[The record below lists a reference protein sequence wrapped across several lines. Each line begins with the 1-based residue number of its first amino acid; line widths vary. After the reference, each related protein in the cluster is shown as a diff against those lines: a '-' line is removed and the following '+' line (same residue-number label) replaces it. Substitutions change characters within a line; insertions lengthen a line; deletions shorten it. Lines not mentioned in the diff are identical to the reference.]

1 MNENEIVTG
10 TEVPTESVTDAPV
23 SEENVVSNESTVSDT
38 ADMTEEAAADISE
51 AESEETSLS
60 LPEGLDAEA
69 LISSIAADG
78 VSEVMSEVGITEE
91 ICVETAVVTQ
101 PVVVPE
107 TVMKTEATSVITEP
121 VTEMATEVAK
131 VVEDATAE
139 TDMTE
144 IVAVPETPN
153 GVMGF
158 VQNNSAVVGV
168 PAAIIALAVTFLA
181 ITRRTR
187 PNRGVIEDTDDVK
200 ENMNARERDAARLEA
215 YKPKKKDKRSQK
227 VAKEKEKKDFA
238 KKVLN
243 TIPYKKIL
251 SDDIFFLGKKMY
263 SKAYTF
269 DDINFNLSDEEQQY
283 MYLERY
289 IEFLSILDDTV
300 DCQICC
306 WNSQINMEDF
316 KKKTLIPTKA
326 DDLFEYR
333 YEFNSRVLEENIR
346 KGQNAIQKHMYITL
360 TIKAPDEETAIR
372 RFKSLDITATNTFN
386 RIGNTNMRVLTSQER
401 VGMLKD
407 FFVGTDDMPV
417 PQLTEKDYEK
427 GIDKLY
433 CAPDYFDFK
442 KDYFMF
448 NNTYAKTIYIR
459 EYPSTATSEIL
470 TELLATGIEIMVTTN
485 IETYD
490 SAEARKLVQ
499 HQITAID
506 TDMAK
511 REVKAAQ
518 HGNFSN
524 QMPQRIKN
532 QRDAMVSVYDKIT
545 MKDQKLFM
553 TNMQILIKAESFE
566 ELNNN
571 LEVIESTLKR
581 SGCIKGEMAWE
592 QEHGMCDCLPV
603 GYQRKFGWLRTMP
616 SESVAIFMPFN
627 VKEMQMENSV
637 YYGLN
642 MLSHNIILF
651 DRMKG
656 LVNPSG
662 FVLACP
668 GSGKSFTVKREI
680 VNVFLGYEDADIL
693 VIDPEREYW
702 KLAEAFGGEVVK
714 FSNGSKN
721 HINPFDFDFRLLEDE
736 EIDIIADKCQ
746 LLTSFISCM
755 DSKHPLNAQEK
766 SFVDRCV
773 RKAYAKSNVLTT
785 LDPADM
791 PTLGTFLECMK
802 EETENINKDMKDKL
816 IITVDMYVNGSA
828 KYFDNQTNVNTKNR
842 FIAYDIRDL
851 NGNLKTQSMLLILD
865 YIWNRLSENRDKGRK
880 TYIYFDEAHLLFQD
894 EYSLDYLRMLWKR
907 ARKYGGVLTGITQNV
922 EDLLKDDK
930 SRSMLSNS
938 EFLVLLKQNPTDAA
952 KLQDILHF
960 TDSEIQ
966 YVNDTPAG
974 HGILV
979 LGGKTKIPFYD
990 EFPQNTK
997 LYSMMTTNFSET
1009 AKMLQEEMAQS
1020 VTFGARHFDR
1030 KKYKVVNHG
1039 TVSPRNVPNQNVRC

>member
-1 MNENEIVTG
+1 
-10 TEVPTESVTDAPV
+10 
-23 SEENVVSNESTVSDT
+23 
-38 ADMTEEAAADISE
+38 
-51 AESEETSLS
+51 
-60 LPEGLDAEA
+60 
-69 LISSIAADG
+69 
-78 VSEVMSEVGITEE
+78 
-91 ICVETAVVTQ
+91 
-101 PVVVPE
+101 
-107 TVMKTEATSVITEP
+107 
-121 VTEMATEVAK
+121 
-131 VVEDATAE
+131 
-139 TDMTE
+139 
-144 IVAVPETPN
+144 
-153 GVMGF
+153 MGF
-158 VQNNSAVVGV
+158 VQSNPAVVGV
-168 PAAIIALAVTFLA
+168 PAAIIALAVAFLA
-181 ITRRTR
+181 VTRRTR
-187 PNRGVIEDTDDVK
+187 PKRGVIEDTDDVK

-215 YKPKKKDKRSQK
+215 NKPKKKDKRSQK

-306 WNSQINMEDF
+306 WNSQINIDDF
-316 KKKTLIPTKA
+316 KKKTLLPQKA

-360 TIKAPDEETAIR
+360 TIKAPDEETARR

-401 VGMLKD
+401 VEMLKD

-417 PQLTEKDYEK
+417 PQLTERDYEK

-592 QEHGMCDCLPV
+592 QEHGMCDCLPI

-680 VNVFLGYEDADIL
+680 VNVFLGYDDADIL

-828 KYFDNQTNVNTKNR
+828 KYFDNQTNVNTKSR

-990 EFPQNTK
+990 EFPKDTK

-1009 AKMLQEEMAQS
+1009 AKMLQEEMAQKEADAS
-1020 VTFGARHFDR
+1020 
-1030 KKYKVVNHG
+1030 
-1039 TVSPRNVPNQNVRC
+1039 

>member
-1 MNENEIVTG
+1 VNPLNENEIVTG
-10 TEVPTESVTDAPV
+10 TVAPTESVTAAPI
-23 SEENVVSNESTVSDT
+23 SEENFVSNESTVSDT
-38 ADMTEEAAADISE
+38 ADMTEEVATDISDF
-51 AESEETSLS
+51 ESAETSIS
-60 LPEGLDAEA
+60 LPEDIDADA
-69 LISSIAADG
+69 LISSIAAEG
-78 VSEVMSEVGITEE
+78 VSEVMSEVGMTEE
-91 ICVETAVVTQ
+91 VVVETAVVTQ

-107 TVMKTEATSVITEP
+107 TVIETEAISVVTEP
-121 VTEMATEVAK
+121 VTEIATESAEVI
-131 VVEDATAE
+131 EDATVE
-139 TDMTE
+139 TE
-144 IVAVPETPN
+144 ISETVAVPETPN
-153 GVMGF
+153 GVVGF
-158 VQNNSAVVGV
+158 VQSNPAVVGV
-168 PAAIIALAVTFLA
+168 PAAIIALAVAFLA
-181 ITRRTR
+181 VTRRTR
-187 PNRGVIEDTDDVK
+187 PKRGIIEDTDDVK

-215 YKPKKKDKRSQK
+215 NRPKKKDKRSQK

-243 TIPYKKIL
+243 TLPYKKIL

-306 WNSQINMEDF
+306 WNSQINIDDF
-316 KKKTLIPTKA
+316 KKKTLLPQKA

-360 TIKAPDEETAIR
+360 TIKAPDEETAKR

-401 VGMLKD
+401 VEMLKD

-417 PQLTEKDYEK
+417 PQLTEKDFAK

-459 EYPSTATSEIL
+459 EYPSTAISEIL

-592 QEHGMCDCLPV
+592 QEHGMCDCLPI
-603 GYQRKFGWLRTMP
+603 GYQRKFGWMRTMP

-828 KYFDNQTNVNTKNR
+828 KYFDNQTNVNTKSR

-990 EFPQNTK
+990 EFPKDTK

-1009 AKMLQEEMAQS
+1009 AKMLQEEMAQKEADAS
-1020 VTFGARHFDR
+1020 
-1030 KKYKVVNHG
+1030 
-1039 TVSPRNVPNQNVRC
+1039 

>member
-10 TEVPTESVTDAPV
+10 TEIPTESVTAAPV
-23 SEENVVSNESTVSDT
+23 SEESVVSNESSVPDT
-38 ADMTEEAAADISE
+38 EEMTEEFISDVSE
-51 AESEETSLS
+51 TESVESSLS
-60 LPEGLDAEA
+60 LPEGIDPDA
-69 LISSIAADG
+69 LISSIAAEG
-78 VSEVMSEVGITEE
+78 VSEVVSNVGIEQ
-91 ICVETAVVTQ
+91 ETVVQTAIITQ
-101 PVVVPE
+101 PVI
-107 TVMKTEATSVITEP
+107 TESVIVTEP
-121 VTEMATEVAK
+121 VISETEMSEAAEIVTEAAEITESATVETEV
-131 VVEDATAE
+131 
-139 TDMTE
+139 TE
-144 IVAVPETPN
+144 VVAVPETPN

-158 VQNNSAVVGV
+158 VQNNPAVVGV
-168 PAAIIALAVTFLA
+168 PAAIIALAVAFLA
-181 ITRRTR
+181 VTRRTR
-187 PNRGVIEDTDDVK
+187 PKRGIIENNDDVK

-215 YKPKKKDKRSQK
+215 NRPKKKDKRSQK

-306 WNSQINMEDF
+306 WNSQINLDDF
-316 KKKTLIPTKA
+316 KKKTLLPQKA

-360 TIKAPDEETAIR
+360 TIKAPDEETARR

-401 VGMLKD
+401 VEMLKD

-417 PQLTEKDYEK
+417 PQLTEKDFAK

-828 KYFDNQTNVNTKNR
+828 KYFDNQTNVNTKSR

-990 EFPQNTK
+990 EFPKDTK

-1009 AKMLQEEMAQS
+1009 AKMLQEEMAQKES
-1020 VTFGARHFDR
+1020 ET
-1030 KKYKVVNHG
+1030 
-1039 TVSPRNVPNQNVRC
+1039 S

>member
-10 TEVPTESVTDAPV
+10 TAASTESVTAAPI
-23 SEENVVSNESTVSDT
+23 SEENFVSNESVVFDIT
-38 ADMTEEAAADISE
+38 DMTEEAATDISE
-51 AESEETSLS
+51 VESEETSLS
-60 LPEGLDAEA
+60 LPEGIDAEA
-69 LISSIAADG
+69 LISNIAAEG
-78 VSEVMSEVGITEE
+78 VSEVMNEVGFTEKV
-91 ICVETAVVTQ
+91 VETSVVTQ

-107 TVMKTEATSVITEP
+107 TVMETEAISVVTEP
-121 VTEMATEVAK
+121 VTEIATESAEVI
-131 VVEDATAE
+131 EDATVE
-139 TDMTE
+139 TE
-144 IVAVPETPN
+144 ISETVVVPETPN
-153 GVMGF
+153 GVVGF
-158 VQNNSAVVGV
+158 VQSNPAVVGV
-168 PAAIIALAVTFLA
+168 PAAIIALAVAFLA

-187 PNRGVIEDTDDVK
+187 PKRGIIENNDDVK

-215 YKPKKKDKRSQK
+215 NRPKKKDKRSQK
-227 VAKEKEKKDFA
+227 VAKEKEKKDFT

-251 SDDIFFLGKKMY
+251 SDDIFFMGKKMY

-306 WNSQINMEDF
+306 WNSQINLDDF
-316 KKKTLIPTKA
+316 KKKTLLPQKA

-346 KGQNAIQKHMYITL
+346 EGQNAIQKHMYITL

-401 VGMLKD
+401 VEMLKD

-506 TDMAK
+506 TDVAK

-828 KYFDNQTNVNTKNR
+828 KYFDNQTNVNTKSR

-990 EFPQNTK
+990 EFPKDTK

-1009 AKMLQEEMAQS
+1009 AKMLQEEMAQKEADAS
-1020 VTFGARHFDR
+1020 
-1030 KKYKVVNHG
+1030 
-1039 TVSPRNVPNQNVRC
+1039 

>member
-1 MNENEIVTG
+1 MNENETVTG
-10 TEVPTESVTDAPV
+10 TTVLAESATAAPV
-23 SEENVVSNESTVSDT
+23 SEVDENAVSDT
-38 ADMTEEAAADISE
+38 DEMTEEAITE
-51 AESEETSLS
+51 AESAETSLS
-60 LPEGLDAEA
+60 LPEGIDAEA
-69 LISSIAADG
+69 LVSSIVAEG
-78 VSEVMSEVGITEE
+78 VSEVMSEIGITEE
-91 ICVETAVVTQ
+91 ITVETEAVTQ
-101 PVVVPE
+101 PVITEAAVVTEQILSE
-107 TVMKTEATSVITEP
+107 TVISEAAEIEAEAAE
-121 VTEMATEVAK
+121 VTDIVA
-131 VVEDATAE
+131 EE
-139 TDMTE
+139 TE
-144 IVAVPETPN
+144 ISEVVAVPETPN
-153 GVMGF
+153 GVMEF
-158 VQNNSAVVGV
+158 VQNNPAVVGV
-168 PAAIIALAVTFLA
+168 PAAIIALAVAFLA

-187 PNRGVIEDTDDVK
+187 PKRGIIENNDDVK

-215 YKPKKKDKRSQK
+215 NRPKKKDKRSQK
-227 VAKEKEKKDFA
+227 IAKEKEKKDFA

-251 SDDIFFLGKKMY
+251 GDDIFFLGKKMY

-306 WNSQINMEDF
+306 WNSRINIDDF
-316 KKKTLIPTKA
+316 KKKTLLPQKA

-360 TIKAPDEETAIR
+360 TIKAPDEETARR

-401 VGMLKD
+401 VEMLKD

-417 PQLTEKDYEK
+417 PQLTEKDFAK

-433 CAPDYFDFK
+433 CTPDYFDFK

-553 TNMQILIKAESFE
+553 TNMQILIKAESYE

-571 LEVIESTLKR
+571 LEIIESTLKR

-616 SESVAIFMPFN
+616 SESVAIFIPFN

-766 SFVDRCV
+766 TFVDRCV

-802 EETENINKDMKDKL
+802 EETENINQDMKDKL

-828 KYFDNQTNVNTKNR
+828 KYFDNQTNVNTKSR

-990 EFPQNTK
+990 EFPKDTK

-1009 AKMLQEEMAQS
+1009 AKMLQEEQAQKEAEAS
-1020 VTFGARHFDR
+1020 
-1030 KKYKVVNHG
+1030 
-1039 TVSPRNVPNQNVRC
+1039 

>member
-10 TEVPTESVTDAPV
+10 TTAPTESVTVAPV
-23 SEENVVSNESTVSDT
+23 SEETAVSGESTVTDV
-38 ADMTEEAAADISE
+38 TEISE
-51 AESEETSLS
+51 GTDLPETESGVTEQEAVSSSMT
-60 LPEGLDAEA
+60 LPEGIDSDA
-69 LISSIAADG
+69 LISSIAAEEVAEVVG
-78 VSEVMSEVGITEE
+78 EVSVSEEYVT
-91 ICVETAVVTQ
+91 ETATVQEPFVTESTVESEAVVS
-101 PVVVPE
+101 E
-107 TVMKTEATSVITEP
+107 TAESVITEIITEAAE
-121 VTEMATEVAK
+121 VTDIVAEETEIS
-131 VVEDATAE
+131 
-139 TDMTE
+139 E

-158 VQNNSAVVGV
+158 VQSNPAVVGV
-168 PAAIIALAVTFLA
+168 PAAIIALAVAFLA
-181 ITRRTR
+181 VTRRTR
-187 PNRGVIEDTDDVK
+187 PKRGIIENNDDVK

-215 YKPKKKDKRSQK
+215 NKPKKKDKRSQK

-306 WNSQINMEDF
+306 WNSQINLDDF
-316 KKKTLIPTKA
+316 KKKTLLPQKA

-360 TIKAPDEETAIR
+360 TIKAPDEETARR

-401 VGMLKD
+401 VEMLKD

-417 PQLTEKDYEK
+417 PQLTEKDYAK

-592 QEHGMCDCLPV
+592 QEHGMCDCLPI
-603 GYQRKFGWLRTMP
+603 GYQRKFGWMRTMP

-785 LDPADM
+785 LDPKDM

-802 EETENINKDMKDKL
+802 EENENINKDMKDKL

-828 KYFDNQTNVNTKNR
+828 KYFDNQTNVNTKSR

-990 EFPQNTK
+990 EFPKDTK

-1009 AKMLQEEMAQS
+1009 AKMLQEEMAQKES
-1020 VTFGARHFDR
+1020 EA
-1030 KKYKVVNHG
+1030 
-1039 TVSPRNVPNQNVRC
+1039 S

>member
-10 TEVPTESVTDAPV
+10 TAVPEESVTAAPV
-23 SEENVVSNESTVSDT
+23 SEENVLSNESTVSDM

-51 AESEETSLS
+51 AESEATSLS

-78 VSEVMSEVGITEE
+78 VSEVMSEAGITEE
-91 ICVETAVVTQ
+91 ISVETTVVTQ
-101 PVVVPE
+101 PVVSE
-107 TVMKTEATSVITEP
+107 TVIETEATSVITEP
-121 VTEMATEVAK
+121 VTDIATESAEVI
-131 VVEDATAE
+131 EDATVE
-139 TDMTE
+139 TKISET
-144 IVAVPETPN
+144 VVVPETPN
-153 GVMGF
+153 GIVGF
-158 VQNNSAVVGV
+158 VQSNPAVVGV
-168 PAAIIALAVTFLA
+168 PAAIIALAVAFLA
-181 ITRRTR
+181 VTRRTR
-187 PNRGVIEDTDDVK
+187 PKRGVIEDTDDVK

-215 YKPKKKDKRSQK
+215 NKPKKKDKRSQK

-306 WNSQINMEDF
+306 WNSQINIDDF
-316 KKKTLIPTKA
+316 KKKTLLPQKA

-333 YEFNSRVLEENIR
+333 YEFNSKVLEENIR

-401 VGMLKD
+401 VEMLKD

-828 KYFDNQTNVNTKNR
+828 KYFDNQTNVNTKSR

-880 TYIYFDEAHLLFQD
+880 TYIYFDEAHQLFQD

-990 EFPQNTK
+990 EFPKDTK

-1009 AKMLQEEMAQS
+1009 AKMLQEEMAQKES
-1020 VTFGARHFDR
+1020 ET
-1030 KKYKVVNHG
+1030 
-1039 TVSPRNVPNQNVRC
+1039 S

>member
-10 TEVPTESVTDAPV
+10 TGVPTESMTAEPV
-23 SEENVVSNESTVSDT
+23 SEEIVVSNESAVSDVSEMNEN
-38 ADMTEEAAADISE
+38 AVSDVSETEN
-51 AESEETSLS
+51 AENSLS
-60 LPEGLDAEA
+60 LPEDIDADA
-69 LISSIAADG
+69 LISIIAAEG
-78 VSEVMSEVGITEE
+78 VSEVMSEVGVTEE
-91 ICVETAVVTQ
+91 ISVETSVVTQ
-101 PVVVPE
+101 LVVVPE
-107 TVMKTEATSVITEP
+107 TVIETEAISVVTEP
-121 VTEMATEVAK
+121 VTEIATESAEVI
-131 VVEDATAE
+131 EDATVE
-139 TDMTE
+139 TE
-144 IVAVPETPN
+144 ISETVAVPETPN
-153 GVMGF
+153 GVVGF
-158 VQNNSAVVGV
+158 VQSNPAVVGV
-168 PAAIIALAVTFLA
+168 PAAIIALAVAFLA

-187 PNRGVIEDTDDVK
+187 PKHGIIEDTDDVK

-215 YKPKKKDKRSQK
+215 NRPKKKDKRSQK

-306 WNSQINMEDF
+306 WNSQINLDDF
-316 KKKTLIPTKA
+316 KKKTLLPQKA

-360 TIKAPDEETAIR
+360 TIKAPDEETAKR

-401 VGMLKD
+401 VEMLKD

-417 PQLTEKDYEK
+417 PQLTERDFAK

-828 KYFDNQTNVNTKNR
+828 KYFDNQTNVNTKSR

-990 EFPQNTK
+990 EFPKDTK

-1009 AKMLQEEMAQS
+1009 AKMLQEEQAQKEAVAS
-1020 VTFGARHFDR
+1020 
-1030 KKYKVVNHG
+1030 
-1039 TVSPRNVPNQNVRC
+1039 

>member
-10 TEVPTESVTDAPV
+10 TAAPTESVTAAPI
-23 SEENVVSNESTVSDT
+23 SEENFVSNESAVSDT
-38 ADMTEEAAADISE
+38 ADMTEEVATDISNF
-51 AESEETSLS
+51 ESAETSIS
-60 LPEGLDAEA
+60 LPEDIDADA
-69 LISSIAADG
+69 LISSIAAEG
-78 VSEVMSEVGITEE
+78 VSEVMSEVGMTEE
-91 ICVETAVVTQ
+91 VVVETAVVTQ

-107 TVMKTEATSVITEP
+107 TVIETEAISVVTEP
-121 VTEMATEVAK
+121 VAEIATESAEVI
-131 VVEDATAE
+131 EDATVE
-139 TDMTE
+139 TE
-144 IVAVPETPN
+144 ISETVAVLETPN
-153 GVMGF
+153 GVVGF
-158 VQNNSAVVGV
+158 VQSNPAVVDV
-168 PAAIIALAVTFLA
+168 PAAIIALAVAFLA

-187 PNRGVIEDTDDVK
+187 PKRGVIEDKDDVK

-215 YKPKKKDKRSQK
+215 NKPKKKDKRSQK
-227 VAKEKEKKDFA
+227 IAKEKEKKDFA

-251 SDDIFFLGKKMY
+251 GDDIFFLGKKMY

-306 WNSQINMEDF
+306 WNSQINLDDF
-316 KKKTLIPTKA
+316 KKKTLLPQKA

-401 VGMLKD
+401 VEMLKD

-417 PQLTEKDYEK
+417 PQLTEKDFAK

-592 QEHGMCDCLPV
+592 QEHGMCDCLPI
-603 GYQRKFGWLRTMP
+603 GYQRKFGWMRTMP

-680 VNVFLGYEDADIL
+680 VNVFLGYDDADIL

-721 HINPFDFDFRLLEDE
+721 HINPFDFDFRLIEDE

-785 LDPADM
+785 LDPKDM

-828 KYFDNQTNVNTKNR
+828 KYFDNQTNVNTKSR

-865 YIWNRLSENRDKGRK
+865 YIWNRLSENRDKGRN

-990 EFPQNTK
+990 EFPKDTK

-1009 AKMLQEEMAQS
+1009 AKMLQEEMAQKETETS
-1020 VTFGARHFDR
+1020 
-1030 KKYKVVNHG
+1030 
-1039 TVSPRNVPNQNVRC
+1039 

>member
-1 MNENEIVTG
+1 
-10 TEVPTESVTDAPV
+10 
-23 SEENVVSNESTVSDT
+23 
-38 ADMTEEAAADISE
+38 MTEE
-51 AESEETSLS
+51 
-60 LPEGLDAEA
+60 
-69 LISSIAADG
+69 
-78 VSEVMSEVGITEE
+78 VV
-91 ICVETAVVTQ
+91 VETAVVTQ

-107 TVMKTEATSVITEP
+107 TVIETEAISVVTEP
-121 VTEMATEVAK
+121 VTEIATESAEVI
-131 VVEDATAE
+131 EDATVE
-139 TDMTE
+139 TE
-144 IVAVPETPN
+144 ISETVAVPETPN
-153 GVMGF
+153 GVVGF
-158 VQNNSAVVGV
+158 VQSNPAVVGV
-168 PAAIIALAVTFLA
+168 PAAIIALAVAFLA
-181 ITRRTR
+181 VTRRTR
-187 PNRGVIEDTDDVK
+187 PKRGIIEDTDDVK

-215 YKPKKKDKRSQK
+215 NKPKKKDKRSRK

-306 WNSQINMEDF
+306 WNSQINLDDF
-316 KKKTLIPTKA
+316 KKKTLLPQKA

-360 TIKAPDEETAIR
+360 TIKAPDEETARR

-401 VGMLKD
+401 VEMLKD

-417 PQLTEKDYEK
+417 PQLTEKDYAK

-828 KYFDNQTNVNTKNR
+828 KYFDNQTNVNTKSR

-990 EFPQNTK
+990 EFPKDTK

-1009 AKMLQEEMAQS
+1009 AKMLQEEMAQKES
-1020 VTFGARHFDR
+1020 ET
-1030 KKYKVVNHG
+1030 
-1039 TVSPRNVPNQNVRC
+1039 S

>member
-10 TEVPTESVTDAPV
+10 TTAPTESVIAAPV
-23 SEENVVSNESTVSDT
+23 SEETAVSGESVTTDVT
-38 ADMTEEAAADISE
+38 DISE
-51 AESEETSLS
+51 VTASEISETEEISS
-60 LPEGLDAEA
+60 SMTLPEGIDPDA
-69 LISSIAADG
+69 LISSIAAEEVAEVVG
-78 VSEVMSEVGITEE
+78 EVSVSEEYVT
-91 ICVETAVVTQ
+91 ETAIVQEPLV
-101 PVVVPE
+101 
-107 TVMKTEATSVITEP
+107 TEAAVESEAVVSETAESVITEIITEAAE
-121 VTEMATEVAK
+121 VTDIVAEGTEIS
-131 VVEDATAE
+131 
-139 TDMTE
+139 E

-158 VQNNSAVVGV
+158 VQSNPTVVGV
-168 PAAIIALAVTFLA
+168 PAAIIALAVAFLA

-187 PNRGVIEDTDDVK
+187 PKRGIIENNDDVK

-215 YKPKKKDKRSQK
+215 NKPKKKDKRSQK
-227 VAKEKEKKDFA
+227 VAKEKEKKDFS

-306 WNSQINMEDF
+306 WNSQINLDDF
-316 KKKTLIPTKA
+316 KKKTLLPQKA

-360 TIKAPDEETAIR
+360 TIKAPDEETARR

-401 VGMLKD
+401 VEMLKD

-417 PQLTEKDYEK
+417 PQLTEKDFAK

-553 TNMQILIKAESFE
+553 TNMQILIKAESYE

-592 QEHGMCDCLPV
+592 QEHGMCDCLPI
-603 GYQRKFGWLRTMP
+603 GYQRKFGWMRTMP

-785 LDPADM
+785 LDPKDM

-802 EETENINKDMKDKL
+802 EENENINKDMKDKL

-828 KYFDNQTNVNTKNR
+828 KYFDNQTNVNTKSR

-990 EFPQNTK
+990 EFPKDTK

-1009 AKMLQEEMAQS
+1009 AKMLQEEMAQKES
-1020 VTFGARHFDR
+1020 EA
-1030 KKYKVVNHG
+1030 
-1039 TVSPRNVPNQNVRC
+1039 S

>member
-1 MNENEIVTG
+1 MNPLNENEIVTG
-10 TEVPTESVTDAPV
+10 TEIPTESVTAAPV
-23 SEENVVSNESTVSDT
+23 SEENVLSDESTVSDVSE
-38 ADMTEEAAADISE
+38 MTENDVSDVSE
-51 AESEETSLS
+51 AENAETSLS
-60 LPEGLDAEA
+60 LPEDIDADA
-69 LISSIAADG
+69 LISSIAAEG
-78 VSEVMSEVGITEE
+78 VLEVMSEVGITEE
-91 ICVETAVVTQ
+91 VVVETAVVTQ

-107 TVMKTEATSVITEP
+107 AVIETEAISVVTEP
-121 VTEMATEVAK
+121 VTEIATEAAEVI
-131 VVEDATAE
+131 EDTTAE
-139 TDMTE
+139 TE
-144 IVAVPETPN
+144 ISETVEVLETPN
-153 GVMGF
+153 GVVGF
-158 VQNNSAVVGV
+158 VQSNPAVVGV
-168 PAAIIALAVTFLA
+168 PAAIIALAVAFLA
-181 ITRRTR
+181 VTRRTR
-187 PNRGVIEDTDDVK
+187 PKRGIIEDTDDVK

-215 YKPKKKDKRSQK
+215 NRPKKKDKRSQK

-306 WNSQINMEDF
+306 WNSQINIDDF
-316 KKKTLIPTKA
+316 KKKTLLPQKA

-360 TIKAPDEETAIR
+360 TIKAPDEETAKR

-401 VGMLKD
+401 VEMLKD

-417 PQLTEKDYEK
+417 PQLTEKDFAK

-490 SAEARKLVQ
+490 SAEAGKLVQ

-553 TNMQILIKAESFE
+553 TNMQILIKAESYE

-990 EFPQNTK
+990 EFPKNTK

-1009 AKMLQEEMAQS
+1009 AKMLQEEMAQKEAKTS
-1020 VTFGARHFDR
+1020 
-1030 KKYKVVNHG
+1030 
-1039 TVSPRNVPNQNVRC
+1039 

>member
-10 TEVPTESVTDAPV
+10 TEAHTESVTAAPV

-38 ADMTEEAAADISE
+38 ADMTEEVATDISDF
-51 AESEETSLS
+51 ESAETSIS
-60 LPEGLDAEA
+60 LPEDIDADA
-69 LISSIAADG
+69 LISSIAAEG
-78 VSEVMSEVGITEE
+78 VSEVMNEVGITEE
-91 ICVETAVVTQ
+91 VVETAVVTQ

-107 TVMKTEATSVITEP
+107 TVIETEAISVVTEP
-121 VTEMATEVAK
+121 VTEIATESAEVI
-131 VVEDATAE
+131 EDATVE
-139 TDMTE
+139 TE
-144 IVAVPETPN
+144 ISETVVVPEPPN

-158 VQNNSAVVGV
+158 VQNNPAVVGV
-168 PAAIIALAVTFLA
+168 PAAIIALAVAFLA
-181 ITRRTR
+181 VTRRTR
-187 PNRGVIEDTDDVK
+187 PKRGIIEDTDDVK

-215 YKPKKKDKRSQK
+215 NKPKKKDKRSQK

-306 WNSQINMEDF
+306 WNSQINIDDF
-316 KKKTLIPTKA
+316 KKKTLLPQKA

-401 VGMLKD
+401 VEMLKD

-518 HGNFSN
+518 HGNFTN

-592 QEHGMCDCLPV
+592 QEHGMCDCLPI
-603 GYQRKFGWLRTMP
+603 GYQRKFGWMRTMP

-828 KYFDNQTNVNTKNR
+828 KYFDNQTNVNTKSR

-990 EFPQNTK
+990 EFPKDTK

-1009 AKMLQEEMAQS
+1009 AKMLQEEMAQKES
-1020 VTFGARHFDR
+1020 ET
-1030 KKYKVVNHG
+1030 
-1039 TVSPRNVPNQNVRC
+1039 S

>member
-10 TEVPTESVTDAPV
+10 TAAPTESVTAAPI
-23 SEENVVSNESTVSDT
+23 SEENFVSNESAVSDT
-38 ADMTEEAAADISE
+38 ADMTEEVATDISNF
-51 AESEETSLS
+51 ESAETSIS
-60 LPEGLDAEA
+60 LPEDIDADA
-69 LISSIAADG
+69 LISSIAAEG

-91 ICVETAVVTQ
+91 VVETSVVTQ

-158 VQNNSAVVGV
+158 VQNNPAVVGV
-168 PAAIIALAVTFLA
+168 PAAIIALAVAFLA

-187 PNRGVIEDTDDVK
+187 PKRGIIEDTDDVK

-215 YKPKKKDKRSQK
+215 NRPKKKDKRSRK
-227 VAKEKEKKDFA
+227 VEKEKEKKDFA

-306 WNSQINMEDF
+306 WNSQINIDDF
-316 KKKTLIPTKA
+316 KKKTLLTQKA

-360 TIKAPDEETAIR
+360 TIKAPDEETARR

-401 VGMLKD
+401 VEMLKN

-417 PQLTEKDYEK
+417 PQLTEKDFAK

-680 VNVFLGYEDADIL
+680 VNVFLGYDDADIL

-828 KYFDNQTNVNTKNR
+828 KYFDNQTNVNTKSR

-990 EFPQNTK
+990 EFPKDTK

-1009 AKMLQEEMAQS
+1009 AKMLQEEMAQKES
-1020 VTFGARHFDR
+1020 ET
-1030 KKYKVVNHG
+1030 
-1039 TVSPRNVPNQNVRC
+1039 S

>member
-10 TEVPTESVTDAPV
+10 TEIPAESVTAAPI
-23 SEENVVSNESTVSDT
+23 SEENFVSNESAVSDT
-38 ADMTEEAAADISE
+38 ADMTEEVATDISDF
-51 AESEETSLS
+51 ESAETSIS
-60 LPEGLDAEA
+60 LPEDIDAEA
-69 LISSIAADG
+69 LISSIAAEG
-78 VSEVMSEVGITEE
+78 VSEVMSEAGITEE
-91 ICVETAVVTQ
+91 VVVETAVVTQ

-107 TVMKTEATSVITEP
+107 TVIETEAISVVTEP
-121 VTEMATEVAK
+121 VTEIATESAEVI
-131 VVEDATAE
+131 EDATVE
-139 TDMTE
+139 TE
-144 IVAVPETPN
+144 ISETVAVPETPN
-153 GVMGF
+153 GVVGF
-158 VQNNSAVVGV
+158 VQSNPAVVGV
-168 PAAIIALAVTFLA
+168 PAAIIALAVAFLA

-187 PNRGVIEDTDDVK
+187 PKRGIIEDTDDIK

-215 YKPKKKDKRSQK
+215 NRPKKKDKRSRK
-227 VAKEKEKKDFA
+227 VEKEKEKKDFA

-251 SDDIFFLGKKMY
+251 FDDIFFLGKKMY

-360 TIKAPDEETAIR
+360 TIKAPDEETAKR

-401 VGMLKD
+401 VEMLKD

-417 PQLTEKDYEK
+417 PQLTERDFAK

-627 VKEMQMENSV
+627 VKKMQMENSV

-816 IITVDMYVNGSA
+816 IITVDMYVSGSA
-828 KYFDNQTNVNTKNR
+828 KYFDNQTNVNTKSR

-990 EFPQNTK
+990 EFPKDTK

-1009 AKMLQEEMAQS
+1009 AKMLQEEMAQKEADAS
-1020 VTFGARHFDR
+1020 
-1030 KKYKVVNHG
+1030 
-1039 TVSPRNVPNQNVRC
+1039 

>member
-10 TEVPTESVTDAPV
+10 TEVPTESVTAAPV
-23 SEENVVSNESTVSDT
+23 SEENVVSDESAVYDVSEMTENDVSDVSE
-38 ADMTEEAAADISE
+38 TENV
-51 AESEETSLS
+51 ETSLS

-69 LISSIAADG
+69 LISSIAAEG

-91 ICVETAVVTQ
+91 ISVETAVVTQ
-101 PVVVPE
+101 PVVSE
-107 TVMKTEATSVITEP
+107 TIIETDVISAISE
-121 VTEMATEVAK
+121 VTEITTESAEVI
-131 VVEDATAE
+131 EDATVE
-139 TDMTE
+139 TE
-144 IVAVPETPN
+144 ISETVAVPETPD

-158 VQNNSAVVGV
+158 VQSNPAVVGV
-168 PAAIIALAVTFLA
+168 PTAIIAMAVAFLA

-187 PNRGVIEDTDDVK
+187 PKRGIIKDTDDVK

-215 YKPKKKDKRSQK
+215 NRPKKKDKRSRK
-227 VAKEKEKKDFA
+227 VEKEKEKNFA

-306 WNSQINMEDF
+306 WNSQINLDDF
-316 KKKTLIPTKA
+316 KKKTLLPQKA

-360 TIKAPDEETAIR
+360 TIKAPDEETAKR

-386 RIGNTNMRVLTSQER
+386 RIGNTNMRILTSQER
-401 VGMLKD
+401 VEMLKD

-417 PQLTEKDYEK
+417 PQLTEKDFAK

-470 TELLATGIEIMVTTN
+470 TELLATGIEIMATTN

-616 SESVAIFMPFN
+616 SESVVIFMPFN

-785 LDPADM
+785 LDPKDM

-802 EETENINKDMKDKL
+802 EENENINKDMKDKL

-828 KYFDNQTNVNTKNR
+828 KYFDNQTNVNTKSR

-990 EFPQNTK
+990 EFPKDTK

-1009 AKMLQEEMAQS
+1009 AKMLQEEMAQKEADAS
-1020 VTFGARHFDR
+1020 
-1030 KKYKVVNHG
+1030 
-1039 TVSPRNVPNQNVRC
+1039 

>member
-10 TEVPTESVTDAPV
+10 TTVPTEIVTDAPV
-23 SEENVVSNESTVSDT
+23 SEENVVSDESTVFDVSEITENAVSDVSE
-38 ADMTEEAAADISE
+38 TENA
-51 AESEETSLS
+51 ETSLS

-69 LISSIAADG
+69 LISSIAAEG
-78 VSEVMSEVGITEE
+78 VSEVMSEAGITEE
-91 ICVETAVVTQ
+91 VVETSVVTQ
-101 PVVVPE
+101 PVVSE
-107 TVMKTEATSVITEP
+107 TVIETEAISVVTEP
-121 VTEMATEVAK
+121 VTEIATESAEVI
-131 VVEDATAE
+131 EDATVE
-139 TDMTE
+139 TE
-144 IVAVPETPN
+144 ISETVAVPETPN
-153 GVMGF
+153 GVVGF
-158 VQNNSAVVGV
+158 VQSNPAVVGV
-168 PAAIIALAVTFLA
+168 PAAIIALAVAFLA
-181 ITRRTR
+181 VTRRTR
-187 PNRGVIEDTDDVK
+187 PKRGVIEDTDDVK

-215 YKPKKKDKRSQK
+215 NKPKKKDKRSQK

-243 TIPYKKIL
+243 TLPYKKIL
-251 SDDIFFLGKKMY
+251 PDDIFFLGRKMY

-306 WNSQINMEDF
+306 WNSQINLDDF
-316 KKKTLIPTKA
+316 KKKTLLPQKA

-401 VGMLKD
+401 VEMLKD

-553 TNMQILIKAESFE
+553 TNMQILIKAESYE

-592 QEHGMCDCLPV
+592 QEHGICDCLPV

-616 SESVAIFMPFN
+616 SESVAIFIPFN
-627 VKEMQMENSV
+627 VKKMQMENSV

-802 EETENINKDMKDKL
+802 EETENINQDMKDKL

-828 KYFDNQTNVNTKNR
+828 KYFDNQTNVNTKSR

-990 EFPQNTK
+990 EFPKDTK

-1009 AKMLQEEMAQS
+1009 AKMLQEEMAQKES
-1020 VTFGARHFDR
+1020 ET
-1030 KKYKVVNHG
+1030 
-1039 TVSPRNVPNQNVRC
+1039 S

>member
-10 TEVPTESVTDAPV
+10 TAAPTESVTAAPI
-23 SEENVVSNESTVSDT
+23 SEENFVSNESAVSDT
-38 ADMTEEAAADISE
+38 ADMTEEVATDISNF
-51 AESEETSLS
+51 ESAETSIS
-60 LPEGLDAEA
+60 LPEDIDADA
-69 LISSIAADG
+69 LISSIAAEG
-78 VSEVMSEVGITEE
+78 VSEVMSEVGMTEE
-91 ICVETAVVTQ
+91 VVVETAVVTQ

-107 TVMKTEATSVITEP
+107 TVIKTEAISVVTEP
-121 VTEMATEVAK
+121 VTEIATESAEVI
-131 VVEDATAE
+131 EDTTTE
-139 TDMTE
+139 TEMAE
-144 IVAVPETPN
+144 IVVVPENPN
-153 GVMGF
+153 GVVGF
-158 VQNNSAVVGV
+158 VQSNPAVVGV
-168 PAAIIALAVTFLA
+168 PAAIIALAVAFLA
-181 ITRRTR
+181 VTRRTR
-187 PNRGVIEDTDDVK
+187 PKRGIIEDTDDVK

-215 YKPKKKDKRSQK
+215 NKPKKKDKRSRK

-306 WNSQINMEDF
+306 WNSRINMEEF
-316 KKKTLIPTKA
+316 RKKTLLPQKA
-326 DDLFEYR
+326 DSLFDYR

-401 VGMLKD
+401 VEMLKD

-417 PQLTEKDYEK
+417 PQLTEKDYAK

-553 TNMQILIKAESFE
+553 TNMQILIKAESYE

-616 SESVAIFMPFN
+616 SESVAIFIPFN

-680 VNVFLGYEDADIL
+680 VNVFLGYDDADIL

-828 KYFDNQTNVNTKNR
+828 KYFDNQTNVNTKSR

-974 HGILV
+974 HEILV

-990 EFPQNTK
+990 EFPKDTK

-1009 AKMLQEEMAQS
+1009 AKMLQEEMAQKES
-1020 VTFGARHFDR
+1020 ET
-1030 KKYKVVNHG
+1030 
-1039 TVSPRNVPNQNVRC
+1039 S

>member
-10 TEVPTESVTDAPV
+10 TAAPTESVTAAPI
-23 SEENVVSNESTVSDT
+23 SEENFVSNESAVSDT
-38 ADMTEEAAADISE
+38 SDMTEEVATDISDF
-51 AESEETSLS
+51 ESAETSIS
-60 LPEGLDAEA
+60 LPEDIDADA
-69 LISSIAADG
+69 LISSIAAEG

-91 ICVETAVVTQ
+91 VVETSVVTQ
-101 PVVVPE
+101 PVVSE
-107 TVMKTEATSVITEP
+107 TVIETEAISVVTEP
-121 VTEMATEVAK
+121 VTEIATESAEVI
-131 VVEDATAE
+131 EDATAE
-139 TDMTE
+139 TE
-144 IVAVPETPN
+144 ISETVAVPETLN
-153 GVMGF
+153 GVVGF
-158 VQNNSAVVGV
+158 VQSNPAVVGV
-168 PAAIIALAVTFLA
+168 PAAIISMAVAFLA
-181 ITRRTR
+181 ITRRIR
-187 PNRGVIEDTDDVK
+187 PKRGIIEDTDDVK

-215 YKPKKKDKRSQK
+215 NRPKKKDKRSQK

-238 KKVLN
+238 KMVLN

-306 WNSQINMEDF
+306 WNSQINIDDF
-316 KKKTLIPTKA
+316 KKKTLLPQKA

-360 TIKAPDEETAIR
+360 TIKAPDEETARR

-401 VGMLKD
+401 VEMLKD

-417 PQLTEKDYEK
+417 PQLTEKDFAK

-553 TNMQILIKAESFE
+553 TNMQILIKAESYE

-651 DRMKG
+651 DRMRG

-785 LDPADM
+785 LDPSDM

-828 KYFDNQTNVNTKNR
+828 KYFDNQTNVNTKSR

-990 EFPQNTK
+990 EFPKNTK

-1009 AKMLQEEMAQS
+1009 AKMLQEEMAQKEADAS
-1020 VTFGARHFDR
+1020 
-1030 KKYKVVNHG
+1030 
-1039 TVSPRNVPNQNVRC
+1039 

>member
-10 TEVPTESVTDAPV
+10 TAVPEESVTAAPV
-23 SEENVVSNESTVSDT
+23 SEENVLSNESTVSDM
-38 ADMTEEAAADISE
+38 ADMTEEATTDISE
-51 AESEETSLS
+51 AESEATSLS

-78 VSEVMSEVGITEE
+78 VSEAMSEAGITEE
-91 ICVETAVVTQ
+91 VVVETAVVTQ

-107 TVMKTEATSVITEP
+107 TVMETEAVSVITEP
-121 VTEMATEVAK
+121 VTDIATESAEVI
-131 VVEDATAE
+131 EDATAE
-139 TDMTE
+139 TEMTE
-144 IVAVPETPN
+144 IVAVPKTPD

-158 VQNNSAVVGV
+158 VQSNPAVVGV
-168 PAAIIALAVTFLA
+168 PAAIIALAVAFLA

-187 PNRGVIEDTDDVK
+187 PKRGIIEDTDDVK

-215 YKPKKKDKRSQK
+215 NKPKKKDKRSQK
-227 VAKEKEKKDFA
+227 VAKEKVKKDFA

-360 TIKAPDEETAIR
+360 TIKAPDEETAKR

-401 VGMLKD
+401 VEMLKD

-417 PQLTEKDYEK
+417 PQLTEKDFAK

-553 TNMQILIKAESFE
+553 TNMQILIKAESYE

-592 QEHGMCDCLPV
+592 QEHGMCDCLPI
-603 GYQRKFGWLRTMP
+603 GYQRKFGWMRTMP

-802 EETENINKDMKDKL
+802 EENENINKDMKDKL

-828 KYFDNQTNVNTKNR
+828 KYFDNQTNVNTKSR

-990 EFPQNTK
+990 EFPKDTK

-1009 AKMLQEEMAQS
+1009 AKMLQEEMAQKES
-1020 VTFGARHFDR
+1020 EA
-1030 KKYKVVNHG
+1030 
-1039 TVSPRNVPNQNVRC
+1039 S

>member
-23 SEENVVSNESTVSDT
+23 SEENVVSNESSVPDT
-38 ADMTEEAAADISE
+38 GEMTEEIISDVSE
-51 AESEETSLS
+51 TESVESSLS
-60 LPEGLDAEA
+60 LPEGIDAEA
-69 LISSIAADG
+69 LVSSIAAEG

-91 ICVETAVVTQ
+91 ISVETAVVTQ
-101 PVVVPE
+101 PVVSE
-107 TVMKTEATSVITEP
+107 TIIETDVISAISE
-121 VTEMATEVAK
+121 VTEITTESAEVIED
-131 VVEDATAE
+131 VTVE
-139 TDMTE
+139 TE
-144 IVAVPETPN
+144 ISETVAVPETPD

-158 VQNNSAVVGV
+158 VQSNPAVVVV
-168 PAAIIALAVTFLA
+168 PAAIIALAVAFLA
-181 ITRRTR
+181 VTRRTR
-187 PNRGVIEDTDDVK
+187 PKRGIIEDTDDVK

-215 YKPKKKDKRSQK
+215 NKPKKKDKRSQK

-306 WNSQINMEDF
+306 WNSQINLDDF
-316 KKKTLIPTKA
+316 KKKTLLPQKA

-360 TIKAPDEETAIR
+360 TIKAPDEETARR

-401 VGMLKD
+401 VEMLKD

-518 HGNFSN
+518 HGNFTN

-680 VNVFLGYEDADIL
+680 VNVFLGYDDADIL

-828 KYFDNQTNVNTKNR
+828 KYFDNQTNVNTKSR

-922 EDLLKDDK
+922 ENLLKDDK

-990 EFPQNTK
+990 EFPKDTK

-1009 AKMLQEEMAQS
+1009 AKMLQEEMAQKEADAS
-1020 VTFGARHFDR
+1020 
-1030 KKYKVVNHG
+1030 
-1039 TVSPRNVPNQNVRC
+1039 

>member
-1 MNENEIVTG
+1 M
-10 TEVPTESVTDAPV
+10 
-23 SEENVVSNESTVSDT
+23 
-38 ADMTEEAAADISE
+38 SE
-51 AESEETSLS
+51 AGIEQET
-60 LPEGLDAEA
+60 
-69 LISSIAADG
+69 
-78 VSEVMSEVGITEE
+78 VVQ
-91 ICVETAVVTQ
+91 TAIVTQ
-101 PVVVPE
+101 PVV
-107 TVMKTEATSVITEP
+107 TEAVIVTEP
-121 VTEMATEVAK
+121 VISETEMSETAEIVTEAA
-131 VVEDATAE
+131 EITESATAE
-139 TDMTE
+139 TE
-144 IVAVPETPN
+144 VAEVVAVPETPN

-158 VQNNSAVVGV
+158 VQSNPAVVGV
-168 PAAIIALAVTFLA
+168 PAAIIALAVAFLA

-187 PNRGVIEDTDDVK
+187 PKRGIIENNDDVK

-215 YKPKKKDKRSQK
+215 NRPKKKDKRSQK
-227 VAKEKEKKDFA
+227 VAKEKEKKDFS

-306 WNSQINMEDF
+306 WNSQINLDDF
-316 KKKTLIPTKA
+316 KKKTLLPQKA

-360 TIKAPDEETAIR
+360 TIKAPDEETARR

-401 VGMLKD
+401 VEMLKD

-417 PQLTEKDYEK
+417 PQLTEKDFAK

-553 TNMQILIKAESFE
+553 TNMQILIKAESYE

-592 QEHGMCDCLPV
+592 QEHGMCDCLPI
-603 GYQRKFGWLRTMP
+603 GYQRKFGWMRTMP

-785 LDPADM
+785 LDPKDM

-802 EETENINKDMKDKL
+802 EENENINKDMKDKL

-828 KYFDNQTNVNTKNR
+828 KYFDNQTNVNTKSR

-990 EFPQNTK
+990 EFPKDTK

-1009 AKMLQEEMAQS
+1009 AKMLQEEMAQKES
-1020 VTFGARHFDR
+1020 EA
-1030 KKYKVVNHG
+1030 
-1039 TVSPRNVPNQNVRC
+1039 S

>member
-10 TEVPTESVTDAPV
+10 TKIPAESVTAAPV
-23 SEENVVSNESTVSDT
+23 SEESVVSNESSVPDT
-38 ADMTEEAAADISE
+38 GEMTEKIISDVSE
-51 AESEETSLS
+51 TESVETSLS
-60 LPEGLDAEA
+60 LPEEIDAEA
-69 LISSIAADG
+69 LISSIAAEG

-91 ICVETAVVTQ
+91 VVETSVVTQ
-101 PVVVPE
+101 PVVSE
-107 TVMKTEATSVITEP
+107 TVIETEAISVVTEP
-121 VTEMATEVAK
+121 VTEIATESAEVI
-131 VVEDATAE
+131 EDTTAE
-139 TDMTE
+139 TEMTE
-144 IVAVPETPN
+144 IVAVPETPD

-158 VQNNSAVVGV
+158 VQSNPAVVGV
-168 PAAIIALAVTFLA
+168 PAAIIALAVAFLA

-187 PNRGVIEDTDDVK
+187 PKRGVIEDTDDVK

-215 YKPKKKDKRSQK
+215 NKPKKKAKRSQK

-251 SDDIFFLGKKMY
+251 DDDIFSLGKKMY

-401 VGMLKD
+401 VEMLKD

-828 KYFDNQTNVNTKNR
+828 KYFDNQTNVNTKSR

-990 EFPQNTK
+990 EFPKDTK

-1009 AKMLQEEMAQS
+1009 AKMLQEEMAQKEADAS
-1020 VTFGARHFDR
+1020 
-1030 KKYKVVNHG
+1030 
-1039 TVSPRNVPNQNVRC
+1039 

>member
-1 MNENEIVTG
+1 MNPLNENEIVTG
-10 TEVPTESVTDAPV
+10 TEVPTESVTAVPV

-38 ADMTEEAAADISE
+38 ADMTEEVATDISE
-51 AESEETSLS
+51 AESVETSLS

-69 LISSIAADG
+69 LISSIAAEG

-91 ICVETAVVTQ
+91 IYVETAVVTQ
-101 PVVVPE
+101 PVVSE
-107 TVMKTEATSVITEP
+107 TVMETEATFVITEP
-121 VTEMATEVAK
+121 VTEIATEEIIVEESVTEAADVTE
-131 VVEDATAE
+131 VVT
-139 TDMTE
+139 
-144 IVAVPETPN
+144 VPETPD

-158 VQNNSAVVGV
+158 VQNNPAVVGV
-168 PAAIIALAVTFLA
+168 PAAIIALAVAFLA

-187 PNRGVIEDTDDVK
+187 PKRGVIEDKDDVK

-215 YKPKKKDKRSQK
+215 NKPKKKDKRSQK

-306 WNSQINMEDF
+306 WNSQINIDDF
-316 KKKTLIPTKA
+316 KKKTLLPQKA

-360 TIKAPDEETAIR
+360 TIKAPDEETAKR

-386 RIGNTNMRVLTSQER
+386 RIGNTNMRVLSSQER
-401 VGMLKD
+401 VEMLKD

-417 PQLTEKDYEK
+417 PQLTEKDLAK

-785 LDPADM
+785 LDPKDM

-828 KYFDNQTNVNTKNR
+828 KYFDNQTNVNTKSR

-979 LGGKTKIPFYD
+979 LDGKTKIPFYD
-990 EFPQNTK
+990 EFPKDTK

-1009 AKMLQEEMAQS
+1009 AKMLQEEMAQKEADAS
-1020 VTFGARHFDR
+1020 
-1030 KKYKVVNHG
+1030 
-1039 TVSPRNVPNQNVRC
+1039 

>member
-10 TEVPTESVTDAPV
+10 TAVPEESVTAAPV
-23 SEENVVSNESTVSDT
+23 SEENVLSNESTVSDM

-51 AESEETSLS
+51 AESEATSLS

-78 VSEVMSEVGITEE
+78 VSEVMSEVGISEE

-101 PVVVPE
+101 PVVSE
-107 TVMKTEATSVITEP
+107 TVIETEATSVITEP
-121 VTEMATEVAK
+121 VAESTTEEIIVEESASEVADVTEV
-131 VVEDATAE
+131 
-139 TDMTE
+139 
-144 IVAVPETPN
+144 IAVPETPN
-153 GVMGF
+153 GVVGF
-158 VQNNSAVVGV
+158 VQSNPAVVGV
-168 PAAIIALAVTFLA
+168 PAAIIALAVAFLA
-181 ITRRTR
+181 VTRRTR
-187 PNRGVIEDTDDVK
+187 PKRGIIEDTDDVK

-215 YKPKKKDKRSQK
+215 NRPKKKDKRSRK

-243 TIPYKKIL
+243 TISYKKIL

-263 SKAYTF
+263 YKAYTF

-306 WNSQINMEDF
+306 WNSQINIDDF
-316 KKKTLIPTKA
+316 KKKTLLPQKA

-360 TIKAPDEETAIR
+360 TIKAPDEETAKR

-401 VGMLKD
+401 VEMLKD

-417 PQLTEKDYEK
+417 PHLTEKDFAK

-470 TELLATGIEIMVTTN
+470 TQLLATGIEIMVTTN

-990 EFPQNTK
+990 EFPKNTK

-1009 AKMLQEEMAQS
+1009 AKMLQEEMAQKEAKTS
-1020 VTFGARHFDR
+1020 
-1030 KKYKVVNHG
+1030 
-1039 TVSPRNVPNQNVRC
+1039 

>member
-10 TEVPTESVTDAPV
+10 TVAPTESVTAAPI
-23 SEENVVSNESTVSDT
+23 SEENFVSNESTVSDT
-38 ADMTEEAAADISE
+38 ADMTEEVATDISDF
-51 AESEETSLS
+51 ESAETSIS
-60 LPEGLDAEA
+60 LPEDIDADA
-69 LISSIAADG
+69 LISSIAAEG
-78 VSEVMSEVGITEE
+78 VSEVMSEVGMTEE
-91 ICVETAVVTQ
+91 VVVETAVVTQ

-107 TVMKTEATSVITEP
+107 TVIETEAISVVTEP
-121 VTEMATEVAK
+121 VTEIATESAEVI
-131 VVEDATAE
+131 EDATVE
-139 TDMTE
+139 TE
-144 IVAVPETPN
+144 ISETVAVPETPN
-153 GVMGF
+153 GVVGF
-158 VQNNSAVVGV
+158 VQSNPAVVGV
-168 PAAIIALAVTFLA
+168 PAAIIALAVAFLA
-181 ITRRTR
+181 VTRRTR
-187 PNRGVIEDTDDVK
+187 PKRGIIEDTDDVK

-215 YKPKKKDKRSQK
+215 NRPKKKDKRSQK

-243 TIPYKKIL
+243 TLPYKKIL

-306 WNSQINMEDF
+306 WNSQINIDDF
-316 KKKTLIPTKA
+316 KKKTLLPQKA

-360 TIKAPDEETAIR
+360 TIKAPDEETAKR

-401 VGMLKD
+401 VEMLKD

-417 PQLTEKDYEK
+417 PQLTEKDFAK

-459 EYPSTATSEIL
+459 EYPSTAISEIL

-592 QEHGMCDCLPV
+592 QEHGMCDCLPI
-603 GYQRKFGWLRTMP
+603 GYQRKFGWMRTMP

-828 KYFDNQTNVNTKNR
+828 KYFDNQTNVNTKSR

-990 EFPQNTK
+990 EFPKDTK

-1009 AKMLQEEMAQS
+1009 AKMLQEEMAQKEADAS
-1020 VTFGARHFDR
+1020 
-1030 KKYKVVNHG
+1030 
-1039 TVSPRNVPNQNVRC
+1039 

>member
-10 TEVPTESVTDAPV
+10 TAAPTESVTAAPI
-23 SEENVVSNESTVSDT
+23 SEENFVSNESAVSDT
-38 ADMTEEAAADISE
+38 SDMTEEVATDISDF
-51 AESEETSLS
+51 ESAETSIS
-60 LPEGLDAEA
+60 LPKDIDAEA
-69 LISSIAADG
+69 LISSIAAEG
-78 VSEVMSEVGITEE
+78 VSEVMSEAGITEE
-91 ICVETAVVTQ
+91 VVVETAVVTQ

-107 TVMKTEATSVITEP
+107 TVIETEAISVVTEP
-121 VTEMATEVAK
+121 VTEIATESAEVI
-131 VVEDATAE
+131 EDATVE
-139 TDMTE
+139 TE
-144 IVAVPETPN
+144 ISETVAVPETPN
-153 GVMGF
+153 GVVGF
-158 VQNNSAVVGV
+158 VQSNPAVVGV
-168 PAAIIALAVTFLA
+168 PAAIIALAVAFLA

-187 PNRGVIEDTDDVK
+187 PKRGIIEDTDDIK

-215 YKPKKKDKRSQK
+215 NRPKKKDKRSRK
-227 VAKEKEKKDFA
+227 VEKEKEKKDFA

-251 SDDIFFLGKKMY
+251 FDDIFFLGKKMY

-360 TIKAPDEETAIR
+360 TIKAPDEETAKR

-401 VGMLKD
+401 VEMLKD

-566 ELNNN
+566 EFNNN

-755 DSKHPLNAQEK
+755 DSKPPLNAQEK

-828 KYFDNQTNVNTKNR
+828 KYFDNQTNVNTKSR

-990 EFPQNTK
+990 EFPKDTK

-1009 AKMLQEEMAQS
+1009 AKMLQEEMAQKEAETS
-1020 VTFGARHFDR
+1020 
-1030 KKYKVVNHG
+1030 
-1039 TVSPRNVPNQNVRC
+1039 